1 MAADR
6 LSISHRIYMG
16 FGFLICALLGLGAF
30 ATFQFDEMAGSTEV
44 IGEKITL
51 VGSAND
57 YALSL
62 NELSDAILLYAQST
76 KAKDREVVDA
86 QLEKTRAVAVS
97 FVDTLKEKGL
107 GDKAQEIVA
116 SEAQYM
122 DTLGSLLLRI
132 ENIGASAD
140 MILMGAN
147 KLVSSSPELA
157 VKLNKIAME
166 RPDEYGHLHDL
177 AEKIMISSNKAL
189 LETMTYAI
197 KPNEKTLQNA
207 RNATSDVDETLV
219 ETKQGMSG
227 LSRRDKKAL
236 KFLGRD
242 NDLLKQGYVQFQGSN
257 LGLIQS
263 FEAFRTAI
271 EGTMKLASDIRTTA
285 ITEQNLTTQAVS
297 KASQST
303 ITSYIIT
310 MAVVAVIAVLLGA
323 VTSRSILGPLN
334 RVTGDMKRLGDG
346 HVDIEVVDKE
356 RRDEVGTMAKAVM
369 IFRQNAMDVERL
381 TQQRL
386 EDQKREEEKRSASL
400 MAMADTIEQETGV
413 VLERVAKET
422 KELRNAVGTM
432 STSAQQVS
440 HQADD
445 VAVQAKSSLQLAERV
460 AQAAQNLAG
469 SIDQVSEQ
477 VQRQRGIADTA
488 MNQAEK
494 SSHSVESLSAA
505 ADSIGSVV
513 NMIGDIAAQTN
524 MLALNATIEAER
536 AGESGKG
543 FGVVANEVKMLASQ
557 TSKATAEISRQIS
570 DVRNVARDCMKSI
583 EEINHIIADM
593 ANISVD
599 VSQSVEDQTRETREI
614 TANIQDSFKVS
625 EQLNHHVSE
634 ASQEMQGVRA
644 LSDQLGQVSHR
655 VTAMVESLQMSLN
668 TAVRSASNTMTEQEG
683 EKSILAHENV
693 TVLLTG
699 AKGSFKSKLLD
710 ISNNGFAL
718 YPALDVAMGD
728 EFSAMIEGVAGEYG
742 VEILSKRGLDSPK
755 TRIRFSGDLEDRA
768 EIVQY
773 VIKLWAN
780 SLRDELLGEHEVVQL
795 SDYRVAAE

>member
-30 ATFQFDEMAGSTEV
+30 ATFQFDEMAGSTEA

-76 KAKDREVVDA
+76 KVKDRELVEV
-86 QLEKTRAVAVS
+86 QLEKTHNVAVS
-97 FVDTLKEKGL
+97 FVETLKEKGL
-107 GDKAQEIVA
+107 SEQADEVTK
-116 SEAQYM
+116 SEANYI
-122 DTLGSLLLRI
+122 DTLGPLLLRI

-166 RPDEYGHLHDL
+166 RPDYAHLHDL
-177 AEKIMISSNKAL
+177 AEKIIVSSNKAL

-197 KPNEKTLQNA
+197 KPNEQTLQNA
-207 RNATSDVDETLV
+207 RDATSQVDDALA
-219 ETKQGMSG
+219 ETKKGMSG

-257 LGLIQS
+257 MGLFQS
-263 FEAFRTAI
+263 FEAFRNAI

-285 ITEQNLTTQAVS
+285 IMEQNETTKAVS
-297 KASQST
+297 EASQST

-346 HVDIEVVDKE
+346 DVDIEVVDKE
-356 RRDEVGTMAKAVM
+356 RRDEVGTMAKAVV

-400 MAMADTIEQETGV
+400 MAMADTIESETGV
-413 VLERVAKET
+413 VLEKVAVHT
-422 KELRNAVGTM
+422 KELSSAVGSM
-432 STSAQQVS
+432 ASSAEQVS

-445 VAVQAKSSLQLAERV
+445 VAVQAKSSLELAERV

-469 SIDQVSEQ
+469 SIGQVSEQ

-488 MNQAEK
+488 MDQAEK
-494 SSHSVESLSAA
+494 SSHAVESLSEA

-513 NMIGDIAAQTN
+513 NMINDIAAQTN

-543 FGVVANEVKMLASQ
+543 FGVVANEVKLLATQ
-557 TSKATAEISRQIS
+557 TSKATAEISRQIT
-570 DVRNVARDCMKSI
+570 DVRHVAHDCMKSI
-583 EEINHIIADM
+583 QEINHIIADM
-593 ANISVD
+593 ANISAD
-599 VSQSVEDQTRETREI
+599 VSQSVEEQTRETREI
-614 TANIQDSFKVS
+614 TATIHDSFKVS
-625 EQLNHHVSE
+625 EQLTHHVGE

-644 LSDQLGQVSHR
+644 LSDRLGDVSNR
-655 VTAMVESLQMSLN
+655 VSAMVESLQMSLN
-668 TAVRSASNTMTEQEG
+668 TAVRSASHTMTEEEG
-683 EKSILAHENV
+683 EKSILAGEDIQV
-693 TVLLTG
+693 VLNG
-699 AKGSFKSKLLD
+699 AKGTFKSKLLD

-718 YPALDVAMGD
+718 HPPLDVAMGD
-728 EFSAMIEGVAGEYG
+728 EFTATIDGVSGEFE

-755 TRIRFSGDLEDRA
+755 TRIRFSGDMEDRA

-773 VIKLWAN
+773 VIQLWAD

-795 SDYRVAAE
+795 SDYRSAAE